1 MLNIEKYKDE
11 IKNYIENGYDFQD
24 TLCSI
29 YCDKNQH
36 DASDLDVLDWLCEEY
51 QEPIL
56 DEKEKKYLSAVIKPF
71 RNRIVSIAKIKD
83 WIDENSN
90 LEVVEIV
97 LKLPNKY
104 QDLEYVQLPYFE
116 KDTMY
121 KNMKANKRYTLEE
134 LGL

>member
-29 YCDKNQH
+29 YCNKNQY
-36 DASDLDVLDWLCEEY
+36 DASDLDVLNWLCEEY

-56 DEKEKKYLSAVIKPF
+56 DEEEKKYLSAVIKPF
-71 RNRIVSIAKIKD
+71 RNRTEVIAKLLD
-83 WIDENSN
+83 CDEKREYIAVGCNTIQDSFS
-90 LEVVEIV
+90 
-97 LKLPNKY
+97 LPR
-104 QDLEYVQLPYFE
+104 FE
-116 KDTMY
+116 KGTMY
-121 KNMKANKRYTLEE
+121 KGMELNKAYALEE

>member
-11 IKNYIENGYDFQD
+11 IKNYIENGDDFQD

-29 YCDKNQH
+29 YCEKNQH

-71 RNRIVSIAKIKD
+71 RKEEMTIIKTEFSECEFIRITIKWKGDSKKHIAF
-83 WIDENSN
+83 
-90 LEVVEIV
+90 
-97 LKLPNKY
+97 
-104 QDLEYVQLPYFE
+104 PYFE
-116 KDTMY
+116 KGTMY
-121 KNMKANKRYTLEE
+121 KGMELNKEYTLEE

>member
-36 DASDLDVLDWLCEEY
+36 DASDLDVLDWLCEER

-56 DEKEKKYLSAVIKPF
+56 DETERKYLSAVINPF
-71 RNRIVSIAKIKD
+71 RNRVNYITKNPIPYLDREVICISYD
-83 WIDENSN
+83 DEYYFN
-90 LEVVEIV
+90 LPPFI
-97 LKLPNKY
+97 Y
-104 QDLEYVQLPYFE
+104 G
-116 KDTMY
+116 MY
-121 KNMKANKRYTLEE
+121 INMELYKPYTLEE